1 MSWRWVSITALL
13 AAVVVSYGIFT
24 GQSSEDGLATGDER
38 PQPGYYLRDAVITD
52 TQADG
57 SPAVRL
63 AARRIEQNPMDD
75 SIALEDVDVDYLA
88 LENRHWRLT
97 ADSGSVPGGS
107 STITFSGNVVLE
119 GRDQPE
125 SAVIRTDSL
134 SVDTEKSIASTQAP
148 VSIEIAGH
156 RVNARGMR
164 ADLETNRVELES
176 QVHGRFAPN

>member
-1 MSWRWVSITALL
+1 VNWRWVSITALL
-13 AAVVVSYGIFT
+13 AALVVSYGVFT
-24 GQSSEDGLATGDER
+24 GQSRDDSLATGADR

-63 AARRIEQNPMDD
+63 AARRIEQNPADD
-75 SIALEDVDVDYLA
+75 SISLEDVDVDYLA
-88 LENRHWRLT
+88 LEDRSWRLT

-107 STITFSGNVVLE
+107 TTITFSGNVVLE
-119 GRDQPE
+119 GRDQPQ
-125 SAVIRTDSL
+125 SAVIRTDTL
-134 SVDTEKSIASTQAP
+134 SVDTRKSIASTQAP

-156 RVNARGMR
+156 QVHARGMR

-176 QVHGRFAPN
+176 DVHGRFAPN